1 MIFTCDDC
9 YYTFIEKEDCG
20 QCPDCGKKNIRR
32 ATEKE
37 ELEYYRNRAE
47 FITEIK
53 RYVLVAT
60 PYSMTPSWYIDPEDK
75 ATVGS
80 TVDIDYS
87 IYRDVRGTVMQVIR
101 ADKNYPPFKG
111 KIKEIWEIVELK

>member
-1 MIFTCDDC
+1 MKNVYIRLWGNGC
-9 YYTFIEKEDCG
+9 E
-20 QCPDCGKKNIRR
+20 QCPDCGKKTIRV

-47 FITEIK
+47 FTTEIK

-60 PYSMTPSWYIDPEDK
+60 PYSMTPSWYIDLDDE

-80 TVDIDYS
+80 TVEIDYGV
-87 IYRDVRGTVMQVIR
+87 YRDVRGTVMQVIR
-101 ADKNYPPFKG
+101 ADNKP
-111 KIKEIWEIVELK
+111 

>member
-1 MIFTCDDC
+1 MTKSEKKDC
-9 YYTFIEKEDCG
+9 CYTFIEKEDCG

-47 FITEIK
+47 FTTEIK

-60 PYSMTPSWYIDPEDK
+60 PYKKNNSTFFIEPSFFMPN
-75 ATVGS
+75 S
-80 TVDIDYS
+80 
-87 IYRDVRGTVMQVIR
+87 
-101 ADKNYPPFKG
+101 
-111 KIKEIWEIVELK
+111 